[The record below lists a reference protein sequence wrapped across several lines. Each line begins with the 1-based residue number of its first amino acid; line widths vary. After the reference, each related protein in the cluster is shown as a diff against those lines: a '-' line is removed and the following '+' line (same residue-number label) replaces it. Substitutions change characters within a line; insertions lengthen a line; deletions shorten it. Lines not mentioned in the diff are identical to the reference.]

1 MLKLPEVLTQAEANA
16 CLADWL
22 SQLPMGDGPVT
33 LNGAGLQRFD
43 SAALAAL
50 LELCRHLHA
59 QRRVLVLEAAP
70 ARLQD
75 LAALYG
81 VDELLAI

>member
-1 MLKLPEVLTQAEANA
+1 MLKLPAVLTHAEATA

-22 SQLPMGDGPVT
+22 SQLPLGDGPVAVDGQA
-33 LNGAGLQRFD
+33 LERFD
-43 SAALAAL
+43 SAALAVL
-50 LELCRHLHA
+50 LELRRHLHG
-59 QRRVLVLEAAP
+59 QRRGLALEAAP